1 MNLVK
6 LGIGAGA
13 LLITGVLCA
22 GQFTTL
28 KTGENGLYVSFDG
41 KVKDSIIQPGIHFDG
56 LGKIETFN
64 TRKITVAANDLRPKT
79 KDNTIMKDM
88 DVVVTYAINPG
99 SLYRFYTDYDMTNH
113 AMYRNGQI
121 QLMSK
126 YVGRLIASAVNQ
138 SVDEFPALE
147 VNSSL
152 DKIQEVIKTNLQ
164 GQLTKNGLESGIEI
178 ESVVAVKADLPD
190 TLVDSVNRVVAAQ
203 SDNKE
208 QKVRNETKL
217 LAVKTKNEAIL
228 LDQQTRTEAA
238 KLKAEENKALESSI
252 TAKYLEYQRN
262 EIMKEAF
269 SNGQVEKM
277 IIVNGSPLEM
287 LPTGNIGK

>member
-1 MNLVK
+1 M
-6 LGIGAGA
+6 
-13 LLITGVLCA
+13 
-22 GQFTTL
+22 
-28 KTGENGLYVSFDG
+28 
-41 KVKDSIIQPGIHFDG
+41 
-56 LGKIETFN
+56 
-64 TRKITVAANDLRPKT
+64 
-79 KDNTIMKDM
+79 
-88 DVVVTYAINPG
+88 
-99 SLYRFYTDYDMTNH
+99 
-113 AMYRNGQI
+113 
-121 QLMSK
+121 
-126 YVGRLIASAVNQ
+126 
-138 SVDEFPALE
+138 
-147 VNSSL
+147 
-152 DKIQEVIKTNLQ
+152 
-164 GQLTKNGLESGIEI
+164 
-178 ESVVAVKADLPD
+178 KADLPD

-228 LDQQTRTEAA
+228 LDQQTKTEAA

>member
-1 MNLVK
+1 M
-6 LGIGAGA
+6 
-13 LLITGVLCA
+13 CA

-228 LDQQTRTEAA
+228 LDQQTKTEAA

-277 IIVNGSPLEM
+277 IIVNGSPLRAAYR
-287 LPTGNIGK
+287 